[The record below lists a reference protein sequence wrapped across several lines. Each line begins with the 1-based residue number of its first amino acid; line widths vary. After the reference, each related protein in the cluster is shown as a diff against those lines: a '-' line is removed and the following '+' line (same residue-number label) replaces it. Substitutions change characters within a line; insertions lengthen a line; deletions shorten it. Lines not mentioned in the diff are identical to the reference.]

1 VEALAY
7 TDSYAAYEEAAGI
20 EYDLPE
26 LKLNWNKI
34 PSSAWLSLV
43 CITVLL
49 SSLHVADPAAA
60 AYVRTSG
67 RCLNARTAPYV
78 GAPVHTC
85 VRNGAAL
92 APIVGYSNGFYRL
105 STGRYVATAYVGNA
119 PGRRISSGA
128 VGNRTRPRS
137 SVGNRVRPRYSTL
150 TRDVQQVLRDNYG
163 IPIGRSGAD
172 GIYGPSTRNAVRQFQ
187 QKYGLR
193 VDGVVGPQ
201 TRAAL
206 FGRGRVG
213 G

>member
-1 VEALAY
+1 MEALAY
-7 TDSYAAYEEAAGI
+7 TNSYAAYEEAAGI

-60 AYVRTSG
+60 AYVRTNG

-78 GAPVHTC
+78 GAPVYTC

-92 APIVGYSNGFYRL
+92 APIVGSQNGFYRL
-105 STGRYVATAYVGNA
+105 STGRYVASAYVGNA
-119 PGRRISSGA
+119 PRRRVSSGA
-128 VGNRTRPRS
+128 VGNRTRPR
-137 SVGNRVRPRYSTL
+137 YSAG
-150 TRDVQQVLRDNYG
+150 TRDVQQALRDNYG
-163 IPIGRSGAD
+163 IPIGSSGAD
-172 GIYGPSTRNAVRQFQ
+172 GIYGSSTRNAVRQFQ
-187 QKYGLR
+187 QRYGLR
-193 VDGVVGPQ
+193 VDGIVGPQ

-206 FGRGRVG
+206 FGPGRVG
-213 G
+213 A

>member
-1 VEALAY
+1 MEALAY
-7 TDSYAAYEEAAGI
+7 TNSYAAYEEAAGI

-26 LKLNWNKI
+26 LNLNWNKI

-60 AYVRTSG
+60 AYVRTNG

-78 GAPVHTC
+78 TAPVYTC

-92 APIVGYSNGFYRL
+92 APIVGSQNGFYRL
-105 STGRYVATAYVGNA
+105 STGRYVASAYVGNA
-119 PGRRISSGA
+119 PGRRVTSGA
-128 VGNRTRPRS
+128 VGGRTRPR
-137 SVGNRVRPRYSTL
+137 YSAG
-150 TRDVQQVLRDNYG
+150 TRDIQLALRDNYG
-163 IPIGRSGAD
+163 IPIGASGAD

-187 QKYGLR
+187 QRYGLR
-193 VDGVVGPQ
+193 VDGIAGPQ

-206 FGRGRVG
+206 LGRGRVG
-213 G
+213 A